1 MKWIEKFKLARLVNK
16 YKKKVNVNEVGYL
29 LSAIKDGETV
39 FDIGAHMGAYAYFMR
54 QNVGKN
60 GSVHAFEPQ
69 TMLYK
74 QLLLNKH
81 LLQWNNVTI
90 NNLALSDTK
99 GFATLNI
106 PLYKGKADTEGASIL
121 IHSEKSLYTTENVTT
136 ETLDNYCNQNN
147 LAPGFLKIDV
157 EGNELKVLQG
167 GIETI
172 KKYMPKILVEIEAR
186 HCSEEQ
192 ANATFK
198 FLIDIGYEGTFT
210 LKGERIPLKLF
221 RFDVHQVK
229 KQNCNNFIF
238 EKNNGF

>member
-1 MKWIEKFKLARLVNK
+1 MKWIEKLKLVRLVKK
-16 YKKKVNVNEVGYL
+16 YKKKVNANEAGYL
-29 LSAIKDGETV
+29 LSAINDGQTV
-39 FDIGAHMGAYAYFMR
+39 FDIGAHMGAYTYFMQ

-69 TMLYK
+69 ATLYK

-81 LLQWNNVTI
+81 LLQWDNVTI
-90 NNLALSDTK
+90 NNLALSDSK
-99 GFATLNI
+99 GSATLNI

-121 IHSEKSLYTTENVTT
+121 THSEKSLYTTENVAI

-147 LAPGFLKIDV
+147 LTPAFLKIDV

-172 KKYMPKILVEIEAR
+172 KKCTPKILIEIEAR
-186 HCSEEQ
+186 HCGEEQ

-198 FLIDIGYEGTFT
+198 LLTDIGYEGSFT
-210 LKGERIPLKLF
+210 LKGERIPLTLF

-229 KQNCNNFIF
+229 KENCNNFIF
-238 EKNNGF
+238 EKNNRV

>member
-1 MKWIEKFKLARLVNK
+1 MKWIEKFKLGRLVKK
-16 YKKKVNVNEVGYL
+16 YKEKVNANEVAYL
-29 LSAIKDGETV
+29 FSAINDGQTV
-39 FDIGAHMGAYAYFMR
+39 FDIGAHMGAYTYFMQ

-69 TMLYK
+69 AKLYK
-74 QLLLNKH
+74 QLLLNKQ

-90 NNLALSDTK
+90 NHLALSHSR
-99 GFATLNI
+99 GSATLNI
-106 PLYKGKADTEGASIL
+106 PSYKGKADTEGASIL
-121 IHSEKSLYTTENVTT
+121 THSEKSLYATENVAI

-147 LAPGFLKIDV
+147 LTPAFLKIDV

-172 KKYMPKILVEIEAR
+172 KKYTPKILIEIEAR
-186 HCSEEQ
+186 HCGEEQ

-198 FLIDIGYEGTFT
+198 FFTDIGYEGSFTFNGHRT
-210 LKGERIPLKLF
+210 PLTVF

-229 KQNCNNFIF
+229 KLNCNNFIF
-238 EKNNGF
+238 EKNNHV